1 WRRRP
6 WRLRGCRNDYSTRMK
21 RSNTSHTYYRPMTT
35 AGLAA
40 IVQDDP
46 VKFRGSI
53 SRSVNNIRVAAATI
67 WKALNFGSPVCFA
80 DLFAVDHRVATYVVS
95 AVSQSGD
102 SGSWIVED
110 PSNPPLVPSWYGM
123 LIAGDRQQSYACYA
137 EHLLTWAKS
146 NIPCSFLE

>member
-1 WRRRP
+1 
-6 WRLRGCRNDYSTRMK
+6 MK

-67 WKALNFGSPVCFA
+67 WKAINFGSPVCFA